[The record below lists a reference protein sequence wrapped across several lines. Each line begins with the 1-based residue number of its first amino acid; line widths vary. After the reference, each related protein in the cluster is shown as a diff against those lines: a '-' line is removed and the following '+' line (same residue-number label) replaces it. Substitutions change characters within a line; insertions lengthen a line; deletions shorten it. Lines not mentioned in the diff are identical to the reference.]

1 MNAITETPT
10 QVYRIY
16 IKATPERIWEAMTK
30 PEFTSRY
37 LGGVV
42 EVENGRWRERAP
54 DGSLWHDDLIIESD
68 PPRRLVH
75 EWRSLRARELA
86 EEEPSRVTWELEPQ
100 EGGVTK
106 VTVVHDRLEAAPKTG
121 ASVAD
126 GWPRALSG
134 LKTLLETGRP
144 LAETGEGA

>member
-30 PEFTSRY
+30 PQFTSRY

-42 EVENGRWRERAP
+42 EVENGRWWERAP

-86 EEEPSRVTWELEPQ
+86 EEEPSRVTWELEP
-100 EGGVTK
+100 
-106 VTVVHDRLEAAPKTG
+106 
-121 ASVAD
+121 
-126 GWPRALSG
+126 
-134 LKTLLETGRP
+134 
-144 LAETGEGA
+144 